1 MIMKKN
7 ESNFTFYFLLFTL
20 RKGMTLVE
28 MLVSLTI
35 LMFVLGAVF
44 SILNLQQTKSVNVQ
58 TSTVMQTD
66 AQLALTLLR
75 WDLFMAGYG
84 MSIDNHSVT
93 STNSAVA
100 SDQVTLRGAGL
111 CFETDYTDWT
121 PVLKIAKGID
131 EVIVY
136 RFSDTMPD
144 FKVGDGVIII
154 DQQKELQEADLTIL
168 QIDSITHSY
177 ALYSLPALKLK
188 VNRNVDANMGSS
200 VFRIDTITYGTGINY
215 TLVNNQLRRGNEVFL
230 DNIEDIQFAYGVDLN
245 NNGTFEEPGE
255 WFNDLASVPGYTP
268 SIFSKY
274 KTAVRATFVVLSDRR
289 LKDYTYPQNSI
300 TIEDHTYNLT
310 GADRRYKRQIISAIT
325 WPRNL
330 RY

>member
-1 MIMKKN
+1 MKNPKAN
-7 ESNFTFYFLLFTL
+7 LTLKFSLFTSN
-20 RKGMTLVE
+20 KGMTLVE

-84 MSIDNHSVT
+84 MSIDDHSVT
-93 STNSAVA
+93 SNNSAVT
-100 SDQVTLRGAGL
+100 SDQITLRGAGL
-111 CFETDYTDWT
+111 CFETDYTDWA

-136 RFSDTMPD
+136 RFNDTMPD
-144 FKVGDGVIII
+144 FKVGDGVIIV
-154 DQQKELQEADLTIL
+154 DQQKELQEANLTIL

-177 ALYSLPALKLK
+177 ALYSLPAFKLK

-200 VFRIDTITYGTGINY
+200 VFTIDTITYMTGINY
-215 TLVNNQLRRGNEVFL
+215 TLVNNQLQRGNEVFL

-245 NNGTFEEPGE
+245 NNGTFEPGE

-289 LKDYTYPQNSI
+289 LTDYTYPQNSI

-310 GADRRYKRQIISAIT
+310 DADRKYKRQIISAIT